1 MFADDDSQA
10 VQESRNH
17 EANTAPQHHW
27 ETQPS
32 QRAYRLFE
40 RPKPLPAHF
49 PNSSAAA
56 LAAIADAGGIYQ
68 QLLNASSARRD
79 QVLRKTLSF
88 HCNF

>member
-1 MFADDDSQA
+1 MRRTLLLSITGK
-10 VQESRNH
+10 RNP
-17 EANTAPQHHW
+17 ANVHIACLSGQNRKT
-27 ETQPS
+27 
-32 QRAYRLFE
+32 F
-40 RPKPLPAHF
+40 PAHF